1 MTESPRTFEE
11 SADRDGTSSSFN
23 FRSFVAIARRR
34 WPVVLAVVAA
44 FVVASI
50 WWTSKQVRL
59 YRAWATVRIQE
70 APAPIVGVQTPTFR
84 DYRIDPIQSEQ
95 QLIRSHAIGE
105 RVARAMG
112 YRLRITNPQQLW
124 RSRFF
129 GHTPPEVDSSAVE
142 GEYVVR
148 LAPSTYT
155 LEVGGRAVASA
166 TYGVPISGPGFRF
179 TVPARPAI
187 DQDEV
192 VLELISVDAA
202 AAEVRGMTGT
212 RRVPETNVI
221 EISFTGY
228 DPEYVKL
235 TADAIMYEFEAFARE
250 ARRQQASTQTKFIWE
265 QIRNQEQ
272 LLSAAQDA
280 LKSFK
285 QRAKVSDIG
294 AEQAAMIAGITEL
307 ERKKDDAVV
316 EQRVYR
322 DVVGQ
327 LTAADTATEELHKLA
342 ATGAVRENSNLAN
355 LYDKWFEQTQQ
366 KQALVGTRT
375 ELSRDV
381 MVIDSMIALTKQEIQ
396 DASGLYLRGLQS
408 RINSLDST
416 IAGLRRDMGRYPDLA
431 AQEAMLVANVEM
443 AQNIYEQLQTE
454 YHKSR
459 ITENSE
465 AGYVRP
471 IDEAQWPR
479 IPIAPRRRTIV
490 LTFALLGV
498 LLGVGAAVGMERL
511 DDTIKSADEIRDR
524 FGLGLLGTIPS
535 IRALGGGRKHADGSR
550 LVTHLD
556 PRSPVAEAYRSLRT
570 NLAFSRAHAPPKT
583 IVFTSPGPSDGKST
597 TVANLAITFAQQ
609 GQRTLII
616 DADLRRAVLDNL
628 FNVPR
633 APGLTD
639 VLVGRQ
645 TLPDA
650 THPSGIDNLD
660 VLGSG
665 PFPSNPSELLGSTA
679 MRDLLLEAM
688 TKYDMVLLDS
698 PPLLAVTDAAV
709 LSTLADAAVL
719 VVRVGETSRAAV
731 RRATGQLQTVRGHLV
746 GAVLNDVNFSS
757 GLYEGGYGYYY
768 YAYYGAEANGNGG
781 APKGVVNRLKNFV
794 ARTPS
799 KH

>member
-1 MTESPRTFEE
+1 MSEYPRAFDETPDAGGSQSTF
-11 SADRDGTSSSFN
+11 T
-23 FRSFVAIARRR
+23 FRSFLAIARRR
-34 WPVVLAVVAA
+34 WWVVVVVVAG
-44 FVVASI
+44 FVGFSA
-50 WWTSKQVRL
+50 WWAMKQPRM
-59 YRAWATVRIQE
+59 YRASSSVRIQE
-70 APAPIVGVQTPTFR
+70 TPAPIVGVQTPTLR
-84 DYRIDPIQSEQ
+84 DYRIDAIRSEQ
-95 QLIRSHAIGE
+95 ELIRSHTIGE
-105 RVARAMG
+105 RVADQMG
-112 YRLRITNPQQLW
+112 FRLQIAEPQRLW
-124 RSRFF
+124 RSKFF
-129 GHTPPEVDSSAVE
+129 GRTPPVVDSAAVE

-148 LAPSTYT
+148 LAPSSYA
-155 LEVGGRAVASA
+155 LEVRGNRIASA
-166 TYGVPISGPGFRF
+166 AYGEPVAGPGFRF
-179 TVPARPAI
+179 TVPARPVI
-187 DQDEV
+187 DQDAV
-192 VLELISVDAA
+192 VLRIISLDEAA
-202 AAEVRGMTGT
+202 SAVSGAIRPT
-212 RRVPETNVI
+212 RIPETNII
-221 EISFTGY
+221 EISYTGT

-235 TADAIMYEFEAFARE
+235 TADAAMYAFEAFARE
-250 ARRQQASTQTKFIWE
+250 ERRKQASEATRFIAE
-265 QIRNQEQ
+265 QMRNQEE
-272 LLSAAQDA
+272 LLRSAQDA
-280 LKSFK
+280 LKAFK
-285 QRAKVSDIG
+285 QRANVSDIG

-307 ERKKDDAVV
+307 ERRKDEAVV

-327 LTAADTATEELHKLA
+327 LSAADTANASLHKLA
-342 ATGAVRENSNLAN
+342 ATGAFDNSNLSN
-355 LYDKWFEQTQQ
+355 LYDKWFEQTRQ
-366 KQALVGTRT
+366 KQMLVGTRT
-375 ELSRDV
+375 ERSRDI
-381 MVIDSMIALTKQEIQ
+381 MVLDSMIALTKQEIQ
-396 DASGLYLRGLQS
+396 AASGLYLDGLQS

-416 IAGLRRDMGRYPDLA
+416 IAGLRRDMTRYPDLA
-431 AQEAMLVANVEM
+431 AQEAMLAANVEM
-443 AQNIYEQLQTE
+443 TQNIYEQLQTE

-479 IPIAPRRRTIV
+479 RPIAPRRRTIV
-490 LTFALLGV
+490 LTFALLG
-498 LLGVGAAVGMERL
+498 LLVGIGAAVGIERL
-511 DDTIKSADEIRDR
+511 DDTIKAADEIRDR

-628 FNVPR
+628 FDVPR

-639 VLVGRQ
+639 VIVGRQ
-645 TLPDA
+645 RLADA
-650 THPSGIDNLD
+650 THASGIENLD

-731 RRATGQLQTVRGHLV
+731 RRATSQLQTVRGHLV

-768 YAYYGAEANGNGG
+768 YAYYGADSNGNGG
-781 APKGVVNRLKNFV
+781 TPTGVVNRLRNFV